1 MIIEV
6 KKTLY
11 GAKIKEAMDLLRQ
24 FWREVAEVGQPKTG
38 LLNDA
43 WRALFKQHLP
53 AVAEINNLPFHQEM
67 IYHSLLVEA
76 VLPLRVVFGYEGY
89 VDEYGLREGFVGYL
103 NEIAAQPPEVRT
115 RFNINA
121 FPNLIGFV
129 RLLWL
134 DSLPDLVR
142 ADLPV
147 EDLMEWL
154 VSKHPRRNQEF
165 RIFSA
170 KMGLF

>member
-76 VLPLRVVFGYEGY
+76 VLPLRVVIGYEGY

-103 NEIAAQPPEVRT
+103 NEIAAQPPRCGLALIST
-115 RFNINA
+115 RS
-121 FPNLIGFV
+121 LI
-129 RLLWL
+129 
-134 DSLPDLVR
+134 SL
-142 ADLPV
+142 
-147 EDLMEWL
+147 
-154 VSKHPRRNQEF
+154 
-165 RIFSA
+165 
-170 KMGLF
+170 GLFVFCGWTHCQTSCAPICQSRT